1 MKPRTSGLVTA
12 MMLATAL
19 SCVVTGQPPTAGQSD
34 PPGSASRHPAF
45 KALDTDRDGVIAS
58 AEIDGAAESLI
69 SLDTDRDGQ
78 ISGGELRPPRS
89 MFFGGLGDIPEG
101 TRVVTLDTRSGDGTV
116 DLSALPPQFQEALA
130 GADRDGDGTATA
142 ADILGLLLATQ
153 GGTLP
158 TGGQQSSPLE
168 GALDADA
175 DGTLS
180 ASEIAS
186 APQSLRTLDN
196 DGDGALSSSELSPA
210 PASLPE

>member
-1 MKPRTSGLVTA
+1 MVLVP
-12 MMLATAL
+12 AL
-19 SCVVTGQPPTAGQSD
+19 SCVVTGQPPTSGQSE
-34 PPGSASRHPAF
+34 PSGSASRPPALR
-45 KALDTDRDGVIAS
+45 ALDTDGDGVVSS

-69 SLDTDRDGQ
+69 SLDTDGDGQ
-78 ISGGELRPPRS
+78 ISGGELRPARR
-89 MFFGGLGDIPEG
+89 MFTGGLGDIPEG

-116 DLSALPPQFQEALA
+116 DLSALPPQLQEALA

-142 ADILGLLLATQ
+142 GDILGLVATQ

-158 TGGQQSSPLE
+158 TGGQQSSPLV

-175 DGTLS
+175 DGTIS

>member
-45 KALDTDRDGVIAS
+45 QALDTDRDGVIAS

-78 ISGGELRPPRS
+78 ISGGELRPPRG

-101 TRVVTLDTRSGDGTV
+101 TRIVTLDTRSGDGTV

-130 GADRDGDGTATA
+130 GADMDGDGKATV
-142 ADILGLLLATQ
+142 ADILGLMATQ
-153 GGTLP
+153 GGTP
-158 TGGQQSSPLE
+158 SSGGQQSSPLVT
-168 GALDADA
+168 ALDADA
-175 DGTLS
+175 DGTIS
-180 ASEIAS
+180 AAEIAS

-196 DGDGALSSSELSPA
+196 DGDRTLSSSELLPA
-210 PASLPE
+210 PAGLPE